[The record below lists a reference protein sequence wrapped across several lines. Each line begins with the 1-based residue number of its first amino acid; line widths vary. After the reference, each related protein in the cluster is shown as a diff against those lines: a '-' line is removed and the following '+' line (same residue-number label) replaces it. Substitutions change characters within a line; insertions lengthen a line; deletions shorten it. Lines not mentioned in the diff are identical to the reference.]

1 MRNRHALSLSRRML
15 LGAMLSAPFIRGTM
29 AQTYPTRSPRI
40 IVPFPAGGP
49 ADTLTRIAMERLSAA
64 LGQRVVVE
72 NRGGAGGNIAG
83 EAAARAEADGYT
95 MLVAGQAIVA
105 INKALYKK
113 LSYDPA
119 TDFTFVGM
127 LGVSPNLLLVNPD
140 AVPVH
145 SVAELIALA
154 RKKPGEISYASNGP
168 GSLTHLTAAILAKE
182 AGIELLHVP
191 YQGAAPLTTDLIAGR
206 IGMTFTGASAALPLV
221 QSGQLRAI
229 AVTTGQRSQ
238 FSPDIPTLVESGFPT
253 LNAPTWFGVMMRTE
267 TPAPIIARLRSEIAA
282 LTGREDYADA
292 LKKSFFEVM
301 RLPPEA
307 TDAYLAKERKLWI
320 EAVKVAG
327 VAIE

>member
-1 MRNRHALSLSRRML
+1 MRNRHSFDFSRRML
-15 LGAMLSAPFIRGTM
+15 LGATLSAPFVRGAV

-49 ADTLTRIAMERLSAA
+49 ADTLTRIAVERLSVQ
-64 LGQRVVVE
+64 LGQQVVVE
-72 NRGGAGGNIAG
+72 NRGGAGGNIAAD
-83 EAAARAEADGYT
+83 AAARAEADGYT

-113 LSYDPA
+113 LSYDPP

-127 LGVSPNLLLVNPD
+127 LGVSPNLLLVNPN

-154 RKKPGEISYASNGP
+154 KKKPGEISYASNGP
-168 GSLTHLTAAILAKE
+168 GSLTHLTAAILAKV

-191 YQGAAPLTTDLIAGR
+191 YQGAAPLMTDLMTGR
-206 IGMTFTGASAALPLV
+206 IGMTFTGASTALPLV
-221 QSGQLRAI
+221 QSGQLRAV
-229 AVTTGQRSQ
+229 AVTTAQRSQ
-238 FSPDIPTLVESGFPT
+238 FSPDIPTLMESGFPT
-253 LNAPTWFGVMMRTE
+253 LNAPTWFGVMMRTA
-267 TPAPIIARLRSEIAA
+267 TPAPIVARLRSEIAA
-282 LTGREDYADA
+282 LTGREDYANA

-301 RLPPEA
+301 RVPPED
-307 TDAYLAKERKLWI
+307 TDAYLAKERELWI